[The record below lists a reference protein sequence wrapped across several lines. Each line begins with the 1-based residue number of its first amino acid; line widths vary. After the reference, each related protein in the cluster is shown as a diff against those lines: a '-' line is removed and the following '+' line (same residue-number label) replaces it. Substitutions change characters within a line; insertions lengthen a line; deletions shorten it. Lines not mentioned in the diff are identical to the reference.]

1 MKEFLLRR
9 MAIIVA
15 VMVVVGGTGIAT
27 DAFAAHGGGGG
38 GAFAGGHFGEM
49 GGRHFGGA
57 ARARQFEGR
66 AVHRRFSRVW
76 GDGYYDGS
84 GYYDPSTV
92 APDEEPT
99 YPANPY
105 PNPPARRLGCSTQTY
120 KVPSK
125 AAARLPSKWFA
136 AEGGA
141 FARRA
146 CCARHAQRHAVPR
159 WKRLRVYRKSEF
171 CHIGDLSDLSA
182 ADQRGPSGA
191 PLEHLWSSRFM
202 EFCRCM
208 CTEARIFG
216 LRRRGFLSSAPGCSN
231 QVAAIRALC

>member
-57 ARARQFEGR
+57 VRATG
-66 AVHRRFSRVW
+66 S
-76 GDGYYDGS
+76 GYDDG

-99 YPANPY
+99 YPANAY
-105 PNPPARRLGCSTQTY
+105 PNPPRRLGCSTQTY
-120 KVPSK
+120 KVPSE
-125 AAARLPSKWFA
+125 S
-136 AEGGA
+136 GGQA
-141 FARRA
+141 S
-146 CCARHAQRHAVPR
+146 V
-159 WKRLRVYRKSEF
+159 KVV
-171 CHIGDLSDLSA
+171 
-182 ADQRGPSGA
+182 
-191 PLEHLWSSRFM
+191 
-202 EFCRCM
+202 RC
-208 CTEARIFG
+208 
-216 LRRRGFLSSAPGCSN
+216 
-231 QVAAIRALC
+231 

>member
-1 MKEFLLRR
+1 MSGSMFRPTRRACRSERWLRSQQKEAYPMKEFLLRR

-57 ARARQFEGR
+57 VRARQFGGR

-84 GYYDPSTV
+84 GYYDGGYYDPLIRQPSRPTKSPPIRPTLTPTRRGVWV
-92 APDEEPT
+92 AARKPT
-99 YPANPY
+99 RF
-105 PNPPARRLGCSTQTY
+105 RR
-120 KVPSK
+120 K

-136 AEGGA
+136 AEGWCLCPAGLL
-141 FARRA
+141 RA
-146 CCARHAQRHAVPR
+146 ACA
-159 WKRLRVYRKSEF
+159 
-171 CHIGDLSDLSA
+171 
-182 ADQRGPSGA
+182 
-191 PLEHLWSSRFM
+191 
-202 EFCRCM
+202 
-208 CTEARIFG
+208 
-216 LRRRGFLSSAPGCSN
+216 
-231 QVAAIRALC
+231 AL